1 MSYWMDFLVDEC
13 FDASHCVMRESDW
26 LVHVAL
32 RFFKLHII
40 IFNDTLIIIYLISSP
55 STCNSIVIMIF
66 FHRFCFSTSF
76 PRKEFSDDD
85 MQNSL
90 KNLGILLISFSMF
103 HIHLHVL
110 RFVFS
115 LILCVVLY
123 LVWFYA
129 LFCISLYS
137 CIVLYLKAFIIPIL
151 FTSSLQRILFI
162 VFSFFIHQ
170 LY

>member
-1 MSYWMDFLVDEC
+1 MFYWMDFLVDEC
-13 FDASHCVMRESDW
+13 FDASRCVMRESDW
-26 LVHVAL
+26 LVPVAF

-40 IFNDTLIIIYLISSP
+40 IYNDTLIIIYLISSP

-90 KNLGILLISFSMF
+90 KNLGVLLISFSMF

-115 LILCVVLY
+115 LVLCVVLY
-123 LVWFYA
+123 FVVFMHRFVFKGFHHTNMVYFFFTKNFIYCIFIFYTSII
-129 LFCISLYS
+129 LINIS
-137 CIVLYLKAFIIPIL
+137 
-151 FTSSLQRILFI
+151 
-162 VFSFFIHQ
+162 
-170 LY
+170 